1 MQLLRVQHHTFRHP
15 ARPVAQH
22 QLPARRRTVLA
33 LLRHGYLPYSVASD
47 AKLLETSHGL
57 GTGVPRAARCAAA
70 ARSERGGVRKVTW
83 RAGSGDQRLDNL
95 ILDPILVIEHDYDLK
110 TRCYA

>member
-1 MQLLRVQHHTFRHP
+1 M
-15 ARPVAQH
+15 
-22 QLPARRRTVLA
+22 
-33 LLRHGYLPYSVASD
+33 ASD

-70 ARSERGGVRKVTW
+70 ARSERGGVRKVTCEVP
-83 RAGSGDQRLDNL
+83 AIQRLDNL

>member
-1 MQLLRVQHHTFRHP
+1 MC
-15 ARPVAQH
+15 
-22 QLPARRRTVLA
+22 LA
-33 LLRHGYLPYSVASD
+33 LLRHGYLLYCVASD

-70 ARSERGGVRKVTW
+70 ARSEKGGARKVTW
-83 RAGSGDQRLDNL
+83 RGVPAIKDL
-95 ILDPILVIEHDYDLK
+95 IDPILVIEHDYDLK